1 MTNWVCGVYQVWI
14 HPRANDRELLVA
26 SRLLIVLIVAIAF
39 VAAFFLPTSIWFMQI
54 AKQNGWPMSVHH
66 QLPTQRRFGGFKHQ
80 VHCVKYLAGPCV
92 LKLERDLGICP
103 VPTIGGWR
111 PKGFVNLALEKGYML
126 GFEASSDHVSTH
138 ISYCNLYV
146 KDLTRASILDA
157 LKKRHVYAATDNI
170 LADVRSGDHL
180 MGDSFSTTSTPSLRV
195 RLSGTAKFAK
205 VSIIK
210 DNAYVYSTNP
220 GTAEVQFS
228 WIDNS
233 PVAGKTSYYYV
244 RGEQEDG
251 QIVWVSP
258 MWIAYQ
264 PKR

>member
-1 MTNWVCGVYQVWI
+1 MLYRYLKQYNGI
-14 HPRANDRELLVA
+14 VA
-26 SRLLIVLIVAIAF
+26 SH
-39 VAAFFLPTSIWFMQI
+39 TSGTSSMGTDWRDNDPVSEPVVEIYQGDR
-54 AKQNGWPMSVHH
+54 QNYEMPDAPRSNSGNDS
-66 QLPTQRRFGGFKHQ
+66 
-80 VHCVKYLAGPCV
+80 
-92 LKLERDLGICP
+92 
-103 VPTIGGWR
+103 IGGWR
-111 PKGFVNLALEKGYML
+111 PKGFVNLALEKGYKL
-126 GFEASSDHVSTH
+126 AFEASSDHVSTH

-146 KDLTRASILDA
+146 KDFTRDSILDA
-157 LKKRHVYAATDNI
+157 FKKRHVYAATDNI
-170 LADVRSGDHL
+170 LADIRSGDHM
-180 MGDSFSTTSTPSLRV
+180 MGDSFSTASTPSLRV

-233 PVAGKTSYYYV
+233 PVAGKSSYYYV